1 MTRRNSPI
9 EGSSRRRW
17 RDRLAVA
24 LIGLIC
30 GATVALGD
38 EARDSTTVTFP
49 SAWTI
54 DATQI
59 SAELFVPAGAG
70 PFPALVLLHGSSG
83 IGEENYIWAARFRSM
98 GYVALVVDSL
108 GSRGIEKHP
117 KQPYVHLQF
126 GDAYGA
132 LAYLQRQPFAD
143 ENRIGVIGW
152 SHGGYAVLHA
162 ARVNGR
168 ISRIFAR
175 RVGRFSAAVAL
186 YPYCGGTDVFDIP
199 ILILIGEADDWSPA
213 SMCVT
218 LARAAAQMGSPLAVD
233 VVVYPEAAH
242 GFDSEVTDDP
252 AQVAA

>member
-59 SAELFVPAGAG
+59 SAELFVPDGDG

-98 GYVALVVDSL
+98 GL

-168 ISRIFAR
+168 ISRIR
-175 RVGRFSAAVAL
+175 SMGYVAL
-186 YPYCGGTDVFDIP
+186 VVDSLGSVSKSTPNSHTCTSNSVMHMEPWRICNANP
-199 ILILIGEADDWSPA
+199 SPTRIG
-213 SMCVT
+213 
-218 LARAAAQMGSPLAVD
+218 
-233 VVVYPEAAH
+233 
-242 GFDSEVTDDP
+242 
-252 AQVAA
+252 